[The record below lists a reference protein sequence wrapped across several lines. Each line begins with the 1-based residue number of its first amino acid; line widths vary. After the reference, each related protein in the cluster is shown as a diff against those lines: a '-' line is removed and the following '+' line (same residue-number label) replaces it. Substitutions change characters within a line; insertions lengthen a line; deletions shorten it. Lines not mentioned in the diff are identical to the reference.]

1 MAELM
6 ELTLFQSYYNQ
17 QSVNRWNY
25 VASGTPASVT
35 LSFALA
41 SAMGWLSETTGLPT
55 DTVGGRLQLL
65 QSASV
70 LYASVLARAVY
81 IDDDFYDSPFIAGT
95 AGATEGGAGDMTP
108 MNAYGFKTNRVKQS
122 IGRGYKRFVGMVEGA
137 VASGGI
143 LTGGFPGLASDLA
156 DAMSESITYDDE
168 GNTITFVP
176 AVVQKEKYTVESSGK
191 FAYRYYAT
199 QATQLTH
206 TAQGVAWTA
215 YQDTRSQVSRQ
226 FGRGI

>member
-25 VASGTPASVT
+25 VASGTPAAVT

-41 SAMGWLSETTGLPT
+41 SAMGWLSDTTALNT
-55 DTVGGRLQLL
+55 SSVGGKLQAI
-65 QSASV
+65 QSSSV

-81 IDDDFYDSPFIAGT
+81 IDDDFYDSPFLAGT
-95 AGATEGGAGDMTP
+95 AGLTTGGAGDMSP

-122 IGRGYKRFVGMVEGA
+122 IGRGYKRFIGMVEGA

-143 LTGGFPGLASDLA
+143 LTGGFPGLAEDLS
-156 DAMSESITYDDE
+156 DAMSASLTYTDE
-168 GNTITFVP
+168 GNTLTFVP
-176 AVVQKEKYTVESSGK
+176 CVVQKEKYVVPDSGK
-191 FAYRYYAT
+191 NAYRYYAA